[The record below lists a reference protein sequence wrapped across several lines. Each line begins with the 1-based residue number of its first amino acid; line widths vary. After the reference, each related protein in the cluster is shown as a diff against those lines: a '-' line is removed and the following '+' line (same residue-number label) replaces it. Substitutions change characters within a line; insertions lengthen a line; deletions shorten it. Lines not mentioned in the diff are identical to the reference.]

1 MKVLRNI
8 LLALISFC
16 LLVQG
21 IHTEI
26 NYRWKDVYIGA
37 LEARAWGGL
46 VLAPNP
52 ESVFAFRIQIEKDNE
67 VADGNDIFYLISEV
81 GPHSPD
87 CTYARIKLDLS
98 LPFKRGNETPI
109 LIKPPS
115 KSDTL
120 VLEWSRQDEKT
131 VIGRITA
138 PPNIKINLV
147 HYFPWNFEGTY
158 AILADGQIKGESSG
172 LSKYHY
178 LIWTDRKGEPT
189 TDSPGDELVVSFSMG
204 DNRAIYFVAGVGE
217 EEKILSDRIY
227 RYKNKGAIDS
237 VLEEE
242 KNRYRNKRVRIEGLY
257 GGTAE
262 AITNNL
268 FWMMLYQPGNHRLY
282 TPGGRGWIYSAPDGN
297 TGHWMI
303 FEWDSFLNAL
313 GASVESSKHA
323 KDILKAVLETQ
334 YPNGNIPNWRSRFG
348 GTPDRSH
355 PPIGSYVILKLFQRL
370 GDLDFLRYAYPYLI
384 RWHSF
389 WKEEGDNG
397 QIRRDGNRDGLLEWG
412 TDTEFLPQSVPPWE
426 ENIEGKKRAMRE
438 SGQEDSP
445 NWDDAPFSQD
455 TGTLIMNCIDLNSL
469 YALDTWCLAEIAN
482 ILDKRDD
489 YNNYFSEYETM
500 KKLINEHLWDER
512 EGFYLDRYWDGR
524 FSTRKAASNFYPLL
538 AGIPDKTRALRML
551 RHLLNPEEFW
561 GEFVIPTISRDD
573 PSYKDQQR
581 WRGAIWPPT
590 NYLIY
595 QGLKAYHFD
604 AIASELAKK
613 SSDLFLRTW
622 DNFQLCPENFDS
634 RTGEAGGQRYQ
645 SWGSLFALIALEEY
659 LDFTP
664 WEGFRFG
671 MIDTDESGKLSRI
684 SIQDRY
690 YDVEVSSSGVKL
702 KEEGKEIL
710 RAKGSAVFRHF
721 LYSENE
727 ISFEVITLERR
738 EIRIQFLTKG
748 KYELL
753 VDDETKKVFKGS
765 SVKFR
770 VPEGEHSVLIL
781 LLEKQD

>member
-1 MKVLRNI
+1 MKILRI
-8 LLALISFC
+8 FLLSLISFC
-16 LLVQG
+16 LLIQG
-21 IHTEI
+21 IHAEI
-26 NYRWKDVYIGA
+26 DYRWKDVYIGA
-37 LEARAWGGL
+37 LEATAWGGL
-46 VLAPNP
+46 VLAPNQ
-52 ESVFAFRIQIEKDNE
+52 ESVFAFRIQIEKENE
-67 VADGNDIFYLISEV
+67 VADENDIFYLISEV

-98 LPFKRGNETPI
+98 LPFKRGSETPI

-115 KSDTL
+115 KKDTL
-120 VLEWSRQDEKT
+120 TLEWSRQDEKT
-131 VIGRITA
+131 VVGRITA
-138 PPNIKINLV
+138 PSNIKINLV

-158 AILADGQIKGESSG
+158 LILPDGQIKGESSG

-178 LIWTDRKGEPT
+178 LLWTNTKGELI
-189 TDSPGDELVVSFSMG
+189 TDSPGDELVFSFSMEA
-204 DNRAIYFVAGVGE
+204 DRAIYFVAGVGE
-217 EEKILSDRIY
+217 EEKILRDRIY

-237 VLEEE
+237 ILEEE
-242 KNRYRNKRVRIEGLY
+242 KNRYRSKRVRVEGLY
-257 GGTAE
+257 GGTARS
-262 AITNNL
+262 ITNNL

-282 TPGGRGWIYSAPDGN
+282 SPGGRGRIFSTPDGN
-297 TGHWMI
+297 PGHWTI
-303 FEWDSFLNAL
+303 FEWDSFFSAL
-313 GASVESSKHA
+313 GAAVESSKHA

-334 YPNGNIPNWRSRFG
+334 YPNGNIPNWRSRFD
-348 GTPDRSH
+348 GTRDRSH
-355 PPIGSYVILKLFQRL
+355 PPIGSYVVLKLFQRL
-370 GDLDFLRYAYPYLI
+370 GDLDLLRYAYPYLI

-389 WKEEGDNG
+389 WKQEKNNG
-397 QIRRDGNRDGLLEWG
+397 QVRRDGNRDGLLEWG
-412 TDTEFLPQSVPPWE
+412 TDTEFLPQSDPPWE
-426 ENIEGKKRAMRE
+426 ENIEGKKRAMQE
-438 SGQEDSP
+438 SGQDDLP

-469 YALDTWCLAEIAN
+469 YALDAWCLAEIAN

-489 YNNYFSEYETM
+489 YNNYSSEYETM
-500 KKLINEHLWDER
+500 KELINEHLWDER
-512 EGFYLDRYWDGR
+512 EGFYFDRYWDGR
-524 FSTRKAASNFYPLL
+524 FSARKAASNFYPLL

-561 GEFVIPTISRDD
+561 GEFIIPTISRDD
-573 PSYKDQQR
+573 PAYKDQQR

-622 DNFQLCPENFDS
+622 ENFQLCPENFDS

-671 MIDTDESGKLSRI
+671 MIDPDERGKLSRI
-684 SIQDRY
+684 SIQDRH

-738 EIRIQFLTKG
+738 EIRVQFLTKG